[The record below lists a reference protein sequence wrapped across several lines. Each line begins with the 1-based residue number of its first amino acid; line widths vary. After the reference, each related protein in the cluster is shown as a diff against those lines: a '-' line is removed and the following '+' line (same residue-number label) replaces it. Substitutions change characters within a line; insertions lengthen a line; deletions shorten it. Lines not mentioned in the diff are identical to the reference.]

1 MKKSMFMLGVA
12 VAALASC
19 TQNEVVDI
27 AESNVIKFDNAFVG
41 KATKAVTATEVTT
54 ESINDM
60 YVFAVKGSS
69 EAVFGEQNWH
79 VYRTAGSEWGY
90 DGKPVAWENASYK
103 FVAYAGK
110 ELSTTEPDNKV
121 EYVEGSNSLKFTN
134 IVVDKNHQFDLM
146 YSNGVSR
153 DNSDGSGDKSEI
165 QFTFSHLLSMVQFT
179 LNSGFGENVKVAIS
193 DFKFHGVVTKGSYDA
208 NTWSLGSDKDDFTV
222 ANDEDDYAQYATA
235 GSKSVVNSWFIIP
248 QANTVSDASVD
259 MVEFKVTATS
269 EDGFNESTTIK
280 AKLPKINW
288 EAGNR
293 YNYIL
298 NIDPTAMGI
307 EDKYITFDSPVVTP
321 LNSSDTT
328 LDSDAYSNN

>member
-1 MKKSMFMLGVA
+1 MFMLGVA